1 MALLSSSKTRQKNIE
16 IEKIIFITAW
26 AVLCEGFFLLCLI
39 TVFLGATN
47 TYVGKSPITCL
58 MNLIWM
64 AWNNQPAFGL
74 CHGVIFKVP
83 WRWLHPWNW
92 NSKLDILYN
101 TTLWTLNY
109 HSGWRD
115 LMCGS
120 VFRGPI
126 WNPGKASYF
135 YAKPFWRWLVGLS
148 IVLHTRACVL
158 RWLRVTHLT
167 AKCWDST
174 SSESRMKPQTWE
186 FSTGQY

>member
-1 MALLSSSKTRQKNIE
+1 MFDYS
-16 IEKIIFITAW
+16 
-26 AVLCEGFFLLCLI
+26 
-39 TVFLGATN
+39 FLGATN